1 MANLKIGAEVWSGL
15 GITPWTTRADFSF
28 NQSQTSL
35 NTDSIEVDSSSAE
48 LDKHDNMNTSPRW
61 VIIGAGLNTIWQQA
75 DNQAWLL
82 WKAITQFH
90 FASLDAI
97 TFYDTDLIVGEQ
109 ALFDVVE
116 QIIELDVEW
125 VYSMDSTH
133 ELHHQ
138 LAEGVSVITL
148 PSFEDMLAQ
157 PLLKRETYQ
166 RLKQPE
172 LYLAGNEF

>member
-28 NQSQTSL
+28 NQQQTA
-35 NTDSIEVDSSSAE
+35 SSAVSVE
-48 LDKHDNMNTSPRW
+48 LDKQDNMNTSPRW
-61 VIIGAGLNTIWQQA
+61 VIIGAGLNSIWQQT

-82 WKAITQFH
+82 WQAIAKFH

-125 VYSMDSTH
+125 VYSMDSDH

-138 LAEGVSVITL
+138 LAEGVNVITL
-148 PSFEDMLAQ
+148 PSFEDMLTQ
-157 PLLKRETYQ
+157 PLLKRDTYQ
-166 RLKQPE
+166 RLLQPE
-172 LYLAGNEF
+172 LYFVANDF